1 MAVEHWKIEEI
12 RARLDLRSRDDQ
24 ASVQYFST
32 RDPKFWLRLLLPVI
46 SSVDVTDLLAGAFSE
61 ADQADAL
68 YVALADND
76 CTRTPGIVFRDISP
90 LGASKDVQRTRLVH
104 VVELYAS
111 GHGRFIQNWDE
122 RQDEMGK
129 TDLMVELR

>member
-1 MAVEHWKIEEI
+1 MAIEHWKIEEI

-61 ADQADAL
+61 AEQADAL

-76 CTRTPGIVFRDISP
+76 CTRTPVIVFRDISP

-111 GHGRFIQNWDE
+111 RHGRFIQNWDE
-122 RQDEMGK
+122 RQDQMGK